1 VGVLGNSDPGRPA
14 VLELLF
20 KHTESEL
27 TMRLKSIL
35 ESALSS
41 LDSLS
46 TPPGVLEFTVKLAA
60 SDPGA
65 SERLVWGSGSPCSM
79 IFGRYEP
86 EAREMI
92 IHVDKAPEEY
102 GYTSITAVE
111 STVWYLLVRHLQ
123 HTMPHLALSGFIQ
136 DSMDEATALEV
147 EACILSTIL
156 SNLNYHNLE
165 EAGYTR
171 ALGRALPIIE
181 LFTRK
186 PIRRGE
192 RAPFSSVKSLVNYLV
207 GEIERLRYFTE
218 QKPVAKRLANDS
230 KVEWPIFIERLSFSR
245 NMVVLESPG
254 GRIAIYYIDTH
265 GYRIFIDY
273 VEVVLE
279 EPVELNIGELEE
291 VVFHPEEAEPYVEFI
306 TRSGV
311 KRAKAYVKWD
321 EEDKPLVFNSLGEA
335 VAELSKA
342 KIPVELSKPECR
354 PLGEWSVLVYEL
366 PRLLS
371 WRERGVYRLAEI
383 KLMLKAETC
392 LEYNKAHGG

>member
-1 VGVLGNSDPGRPA
+1 MGDSGPGRPA
-14 VLELLF
+14 VLELLL

-41 LDSLS
+41 LDSMR

-79 IFGRYEP
+79 IFGWYEP
-86 EAREMI
+86 DAREMI
-92 IHVDKAPEEY
+92 IYVGKAPEEY
-102 GYTSITAVE
+102 EYDSIAAVE
-111 STVWYLLVRHLQ
+111 ATVWYLLVRHLQ

-136 DSMDEATALEV
+136 GSLDEATALEV

-156 SNLNYHNLE
+156 SNLSYHHLE
-165 EAGYTR
+165 DGYTR
-171 ALGRALPIIE
+171 ELVRALPIID

-192 RAPFSSVKSLVNYLV
+192 QAPFSSVKSLVRYLV
-207 GEIERLRYFTE
+207 RRIEMLRYFTE
-218 QKPVAKRLANDS
+218 QKPVAKKLANDS
-230 KVEWPIFIERLSFSR
+230 RVEWPIFVEKLSFSR
-245 NMVVLESPG
+245 YMVVLESPG
-254 GRIAIYYIDTH
+254 GRIAIYYIDP
-265 GYRIFIDY
+265 YRYSIFADY

-311 KRAKAYVKWD
+311 KKAKAYVKWG

-335 VAELSKA
+335 LAELSKA
-342 KIPVELSKPECR
+342 KIPVELPKPECR
-354 PLGEWSVLVYEL
+354 PLGEWSELVYEL

-371 WRERGVYRLAEI
+371 WRERGVYRLAKI

-392 LEYNKAHGG
+392 LEYDKAHGG